1 MPKLPIEILL
11 TIGLSVLFV
20 LLGQSIKYGV
30 IKFTRS
36 KAIDANRK
44 KIILNFFY
52 ALLFILFF
60 AFLALIWRLNIEE
73 FIVFLGSI
81 LAVLGVGFFAQ
92 WSLLSNLTSSVI
104 LFFMHPMRI
113 GDRIRIINK
122 DYIWVGT
129 LTNISGF
136 YLYLTTDSGEK
147 ITFPNSLVMQ
157 HAIEILADKPK
168 DIE

>member
-1 MPKLPIEILL
+1 MPKLPIEIFL
-11 TIGLSVLFV
+11 TIGLCVLFIV
-20 LLGQSIKYGV
+20 LGQSIKYAV
-30 IKFTRS
+30 IRFTKS

-52 ALLFILFF
+52 AVLFILFF
-60 AFLALIWRLNIEE
+60 AFLALIWSLNLEE

-136 YLYLTTDSGEK
+136 YLYLTTDNGEK

-157 HAIEILADKPK
+157 HAIEILKDK
-168 DIE
+168 DGIIE